1 MSEVLNGKKCKHCE
15 TNNNDVIFVKKYNE
29 RYTWITSY
37 KCNDCNGIFFHCKKC
52 SITRATRYQKNNDYL
67 MLERGLQYHENKYHL
82 FDVSKPQR
90 NPFLKGIIVNYEN
103 KSKDECFDDMSTID
117 CSISRNNTSKYVA
130 ETYDRKESLNYFQ
143 TDSSREYTNCG
154 PSSLVGIALCDSL
167 CAFKHMIKEDVDLHL
182 LTTKFLSSLS
192 RNQREDYSLL
202 LNVKD
207 ERQKMYIHHT
217 TKKTLNMVRTRLA
230 TTDSDFRNWYLRGV
244 RSICNILPRP
254 NVSILDNHSYVSVRQ
269 CIADYLG
276 KGNLPS
282 IIPSKPSEIQTETF
296 HSNYCQEIRKRAAKD
311 NKNVSYDNLMI
322 ITAVQ
327 WSDDF
332 DPNSFCKNNRG
343 SVWIKTLTFF
353 SSDYDSNK
361 IENTY
366 PLSIGLKKD
375 NHDIIEQAMINEL
388 FDLKSGEDNIFYS
401 KALNKNVHVH
411 FEIIVSL
418 GK

>member
-1 MSEVLNGKKCKHCE
+1 MPEHRNILKCKHCE
-15 TNNNDVIFVKKYNE
+15 TDNNDVFFIKKYNE
-29 RYTWITSY
+29 RYSWLTTY
-37 KCNDCNGIFFHCKKC
+37 KCNDCNGVFFHCLHC
-52 SITRATRYQKNNDYL
+52 SISRASRYQKNNNYL
-67 MLERGLQYHENKYHL
+67 MLERGIKYHENKYHL
-82 FDVSKPQR
+82 LDRTKHQR
-90 NPFLKGIIVNYEN
+90 DFNCKDIIVNYEE
-103 KSKDECFDDMSTID
+103 KKEKEYFDDMSTIE
-117 CSISRNNTSKYVA
+117 CSIGDNKSEISVA

-143 TDSSREYTNCG
+143 TNSSSEYNNCG
-154 PSSLVGIALCDSL
+154 PSSLVGVALCDSF

-182 LTTKFLSSLS
+182 LTTKFLSSLT

-202 LNVKD
+202 LNVKV
-207 ERQKMYIHHT
+207 ERENKYIHHT
-217 TKKTLNMVRTRLA
+217 TKNTLNMVRTRLA
-230 TTDSDFRNWYLRGV
+230 TTEAEFRNWYLRGV

-254 NVSILDNHSYVSVRQ
+254 NVSLLDNHSYVSVRQ

-282 IIPSKPSEIQTETF
+282 TIPSKPSEIQTETF
-296 HSNYCQEIRKRAAKD
+296 HSNFCQEIKKRAAKS
-311 NKNVSYDNLMI
+311 NENVSYDNLMI

-353 SSDYDSNK
+353 SSDYHSNK

-375 NHDIIEQAMINEL
+375 SHDIIEQAMIKEL
-388 FDLKSGEDNIFYS
+388 FDLKSGKDNIFYS